1 MHGGGK
7 CLITI
12 PSQIGIQANELRA
25 VYPALELFGKP
36 SGPWKIIGPLRF
48 TATYNNET
56 LTKTIPVIIS
66 IPSDFPKKLPTV
78 KEHLSS
84 LITCFPH
91 VNADDKSFCLG
102 TPIDLKIR
110 FSKVPTLLFFVE
122 EFLIPFLY
130 SAFYWLENGVMP
142 FPDRDHGPLGLL
154 QEYCSLFQVHD
165 PKVVMSFLHI
175 LSNKQF
181 VYEKLCPCGSAKKLN
196 ECHATIL
203 KNISA
208 YQTSSEF
215 EYDWHSIND
224 LRKIISFQHSQ
235 NR

>member
-48 TATYNNET
+48 TATYNSVT
-56 LTKTIPVIIS
+56 LTKTTPVIIS
-66 IPSDFPKKLPTV
+66 IPSDFPEQLPTV

-84 LITCFPH
+84 LITSFPH
-91 VNADDKSFCLG
+91 VNTDDKSFCLG

-110 FSKVPTLLFFVE
+110 FSKNPTLLFFVE

-130 SAFYWLENGVMP
+130 SAFYWLVNGVMP
-142 FPDRDHGPLGLL
+142 FPERDHGPLGLL
-154 QEYCSLFQVHD
+154 QDYCSRFQVHD
-165 PKVVMSFLHI
+165 PDVVLNFLHI
-175 LSNKQF
+175 LSNSQF
-181 VYEKLCPCGSAKKLN
+181 DRAGLCPCGSRNDFKD
-196 ECHATIL
+196 CHASVL
-203 KNISA
+203 KNISP
-208 YQTSSEF
+208 YQTCSEF
-215 EYDWHSIND
+215 AYDWHSINV
-224 LRKIISFQHSQ
+224 LRKFISLQRSQ
-235 NR
+235 NK